1 MPTAHPRSRD
11 VALDAAAP
19 DSGALRAALGETA
32 SWRAQAEALAR
43 ELVARTVGSRE
54 TLFDVQRAFAIFPP
68 GSPAGDSLF
77 RLAEALPRIPD
88 RPSRIAMLADRVP
101 ALRGWRAAAALPFA
115 GLAMNAI
122 GRQFV
127 YAETIAEALRRA
139 EHDARALPPRR
150 FSFDM
155 LGEGARTAQDADRN
169 FRRTMDAIRAMERAV
184 GAREAGL
191 RERLEV
197 SVKLSSIHPRYD
209 AASHAQ
215 VRGELLDR
223 LKQISGR
230 AAAAGIGLTIDAEGS
245 ESLSLQ
251 LDLFEAL
258 AEDPELERW
267 RGLGLA
273 VQAYQPRAPQTVD
286 ALLEIAARRRE
297 RGGMPIA
304 VRLVK
309 GAYWDAEVKRAQE
322 LGLERYP
329 VFTDKRLTD
338 LSYLACVRR
347 LSAALDSVYPQFATH
362 NPVTL
367 ACVLALAGRPGG
379 TSAAPA
385 RFECQHLHGMG
396 GALYLT
402 LAATHPDVPVRTY
415 APVGEK
421 RELFA
426 YLVRRLLENSASSSY
441 VRQAARAKR
450 SDDLLG
456 TGFDF
461 LDASPRPR
469 VIPLPTELHMPQRR
483 IARGHDLGDSAT
495 LAEWAKSVNEER
507 RTWTAGSLVNGEHG
521 LRPARPVVSPARP
534 DVTIGEVSEATPD
547 MVRSAVDCA
556 HASRVAW
563 SAVSVP
569 ERAAAL
575 ERLADLLEADMAGL
589 MALCVWEAG
598 KTLPDAMADV
608 REAVDF
614 CRYYAQQARERLGSP
629 MALPGPVGESNVLTL
644 HGRGVFACI
653 SPWNFPVAIFTG
665 QVAAALVAGNT
676 VVAKP
681 AQQTALTAYR
691 IAELILKAG
700 IPPGAF
706 HFLPGD
712 GGIGRALVADPRIAG
727 IAFTGST
734 ITART
739 IQRVLAEREGP
750 IAPLIAETGGLNAM
764 IVDSSALPEQVV
776 DAVVASAFRSAGQ
789 RCSSLRVLY
798 LQEEIAPAV
807 LEMLQGAMAT
817 LRIGDPAD
825 PATDVGPVIDAQA
838 RKELAEYISDLR
850 SRAKLI
856 AESGPV
862 PAAGTYVAPVAFEIG
877 SIREVP
883 GERFGPILHVARFPL
898 EDLDRVVDDIN
909 ATGYGL
915 TMGVHTRLDSRAERI
930 RARSAVG
937 NLYVNRNMIGAVVGV
952 QPFGGEGLSGTG
964 PKAGGPNYLVRF
976 TTERVFTVNTAAAGG
991 DLGLLAGTTAAT

>member
-1 MPTAHPRSRD
+1 MPTAQPRD
-11 VALDAAAP
+11 AGLDAAA
-19 DSGALRAALGETA
+19 DESRALRAALGETR
-32 SWRAQAEALAR
+32 SWRAPAEALAR
-43 ELVARTVGSRE
+43 ELVEATLDSRGPVFE
-54 TLFDVQRAFAIFPP
+54 VQRAFEIFPP

-101 ALRGWRAAAALPFA
+101 ALRGWRAVAALPFA
-115 GLAMNAI
+115 SVAIHAI

-127 YAETIAEALRRA
+127 YAETVAAALRRA
-139 EHDARALPPRR
+139 GRDACTRTATR

-155 LGEGARTAQDADRN
+155 LGEGARSGADADRN
-169 FRRTMDAIRAMERAV
+169 FRRYMDAIRTLERAAS
-184 GAREAGL
+184 AREAVW

-209 AASHAQ
+209 AASYAQ

-223 LKQISGR
+223 LRQISGR

-258 AEDPELERW
+258 AADPALDRW
-267 RGLGLA
+267 GGLGLA
-273 VQAYQPRAPQTVD
+273 VQAYQPRALQTVD
-286 ALLEIAARRRE
+286 ALLEIAARRRG

-338 LSYLACVRR
+338 LSYLACARR
-347 LSAALDSVYPQFATH
+347 LSAGPDRVYSRFATH

-367 ACVLALAGRPGG
+367 ACVLALADRPGA
-379 TSAAPA
+379 SASPA
-385 RFECQHLHGMG
+385 RFECQRLHGMG
-396 GALYLT
+396 GALYRA
-402 LAATHPDVPVRTY
+402 LAATHPDLPVRTY
-415 APVGEK
+415 APVGAR
-421 RELFA
+421 RELLA
-426 YLVRRLLENSASSSY
+426 YLVRRLLENSASTSY

-450 SDDLLG
+450 SDDLLRA
-456 TGFDF
+456 GFEF
-461 LDASPRPR
+461 LDAGPRPR
-469 VIPLPTELHMPQRR
+469 DIPLPTELHMPQRR
-483 IARGHDLGDSAT
+483 IAKGYDLGDSAT
-495 LAEWAKSVNEER
+495 LAAWAKSVNEAR
-507 RTWTAGSLVNGEHG
+507 RTWTAGSLVNGER
-521 LRPARPVVSPARP
+521 RPGSARAAVSPARP
-534 DVTIGEVSEATPD
+534 EVTIGEVSEATPD
-547 MVRSAVDCA
+547 MVRAAIESA
-556 HASRVAW
+556 HAARMAW
-563 SAVSVP
+563 SAVNVP

-575 ERLADLLEADMAGL
+575 DRLADLLEADMAGL

-614 CRYYAQQARERLGSP
+614 CRYYAQEARERLGSP
-629 MALPGPVGESNVLTL
+629 IALSGPVGESNMLTL

-676 VVAKP
+676 VIAKP
-681 AQQTALTAYR
+681 AQQTPLTAYR
-691 IAELILKAG
+691 VAELILKAG

-706 HFLPGD
+706 HLLPGD
-712 GGIGRALVADPRIAG
+712 GAIGRALVADPRIAG
-727 IAFTGST
+727 VAFTGST
-734 ITART
+734 VTARA

-750 IAPLIAETGGLNAM
+750 IVPLIAETGGLNAM
-764 IVDSSALPEQVV
+764 IVDSTALPEQVV

-807 LEMLQGAMAT
+807 LDMLRGAMAA

-825 PATDVGPVIDAQA
+825 PANDIGPVIDGPA
-838 RKELAEYISDLR
+838 RRKLVEYISDLR

-856 AESGPV
+856 AEAGPV
-862 PAAGTYVAPVAFEIG
+862 PPDGTYVAPVAFEIG

-883 GERFGPILHVARFPL
+883 GERFGPILHIVRFAL
-898 EDLDRVVDDIN
+898 DDLDRVVDDIN
-909 ATGYGL
+909 AMGYGL
-915 TMGVHTRLDSRAERI
+915 TMGVHTRVDSRAERI
-930 RARSAVG
+930 RTRSAVG

-991 DLGLLAGTTAAT
+991 DLGLLTGKTGAAP